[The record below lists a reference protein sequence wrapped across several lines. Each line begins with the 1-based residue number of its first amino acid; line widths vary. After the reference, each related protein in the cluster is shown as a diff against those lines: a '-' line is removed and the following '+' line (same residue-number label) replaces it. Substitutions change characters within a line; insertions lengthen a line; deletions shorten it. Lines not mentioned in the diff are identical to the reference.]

1 MVSAPVVGREQE
13 RAVVGALL
21 AARSGGLLLSG
32 EPGIGKTV
40 LWEQGVRAAS
50 EDGWTVLVHR
60 SARAET
66 AFAFAGLSDLLA
78 PVLGETL
85 DGLAAPRRQA
95 LEVALLLAEPQGG
108 GAPNVRAIG
117 MALLDVLCALAGRGP
132 VLLALDDVQ
141 WLDVSSAA
149 VLSVALRR
157 VGDEPVAV
165 LGTLRT
171 QAGAVVPDALT
182 GMPLERLR
190 LEPLDLA
197 AVHRLLRDRLGL
209 ELPRPQLARIH
220 RAAGGNPYFALE
232 LARDGGD
239 HVPDSLREVLGQRL
253 ERLSPDVLALLL
265 DAAALA
271 SPTVQLVDGH
281 AALAVAVDEGIVRL
295 DGDRIRFTHP
305 LLASLA
311 YDRALPWD
319 RRAAH
324 ARLAGLVT
332 DLEERARH
340 LSLAAGDEVHAG
352 LAAKLEE
359 AGHRAAGRGAPAA
372 AAELL
377 ELAARHSPTE
387 ERGDRLQTAAGFHH
401 VSGDLRRALSIYELL
416 LESLPPGP
424 RRAAVLYA
432 IGRVNL
438 ANAPE
443 RLASCERALEEVGD
457 DDALAAH
464 ILSLIGIT
472 CWLLGESAK
481 GLAAARDGL
490 ERAERVGDP
499 PLVAMALATVGGLE
513 TWMLDVTPGLLQR
526 GVDIEQGLDDL
537 LVFHDSPSFYL
548 GMQRH
553 FDGDLDGARSMLCDV
568 VESAERRGDE
578 HTRGFGLVTLIEVD
592 REAGRIAAALEHA
605 DTAHA
610 IVEQMGDPQLLLMHA
625 FLTTAALIDTGRLA
639 QARELAAEGLA
650 AARAMSDWTGVAFI
664 QGRLGRAALVGG
676 DPDAAWA
683 HLEGQP
689 QTLVRQGHLHP
700 IGQMWDDAVE
710 TLIALGRLDEAGAL
724 LAQFDDL
731 AARSSRWARAAAARC
746 RALLALALGDDAGA
760 LAACDRALAE
770 EGGTYPIERGRI
782 MTTLGA
788 AHRHARRTRVARE
801 VLGGAV
807 ELLDEIGAPTWRD
820 AAAAELGRVSGRRS
834 HGDEL
839 TPAEQR
845 VAQLAAE
852 GRHNKEIAAELY
864 LSNATVE
871 AHLTRVYRKL
881 GLRSRTELARS
892 LEQPTKTQS

>member
-1 MVSAPVVGREQE
+1 M
-13 RAVVGALL
+13 
-21 AARSGGLLLSG
+21 
-32 EPGIGKTV
+32 
-40 LWEQGVRAAS
+40 
-50 EDGWTVLVHR
+50 
-60 SARAET
+60 
-66 AFAFAGLSDLLA
+66 
-78 PVLGETL
+78 
-85 DGLAAPRRQA
+85 
-95 LEVALLLAEPQGG
+95 
-108 GAPNVRAIG
+108 
-117 MALLDVLCALAGRGP
+117 
-132 VLLALDDVQ
+132 
-141 WLDVSSAA
+141 
-149 VLSVALRR
+149 
-157 VGDEPVAV
+157 
-165 LGTLRT
+165 
-171 QAGAVVPDALT
+171 
-182 GMPLERLR
+182 
-190 LEPLDLA
+190 
-197 AVHRLLRDRLGL
+197 
-209 ELPRPQLARIH
+209 
-220 RAAGGNPYFALE
+220 
-232 LARDGGD
+232 
-239 HVPDSLREVLGQRL
+239 
-253 ERLSPDVLALLL
+253 
-265 DAAALA
+265 
-271 SPTVQLVDGH
+271 
-281 AALAVAVDEGIVRL
+281 
-295 DGDRIRFTHP
+295 
-305 LLASLA
+305 
-311 YDRALPWD
+311 
-319 RRAAH
+319 
-324 ARLAGLVT
+324 T

-352 LAAKLEE
+352 LAAQLEE

-387 ERGDRLQTAAGFHH
+387 ERGDRLHTAAGFHH

-438 ANAPE
+438 ADAPE
-443 RLASCERALEEVGD
+443 RLASCERALEEVGG

-513 TWMLDVTPGLLQR
+513 TWLLDVTPGLLQR

-710 TLIALGRLDEAGAL
+710 TLIALARLDEAAAL

-731 AARSSRWARAAAARC
+731 AARSSSWARAAAARC
-746 RALLALALGDDAGA
+746 HALLALALGDDAGA
-760 LAACDRALAE
+760 VAACDRALAE

-782 MTTLGA
+782 LTTLGA
-788 AHRHARRTRVARE
+788 AHRHARRTRAARE
-801 VLGGAV
+801 VLGTAV
-807 ELLDEIGAPTWRD
+807 ELLEGMGAVTWRD
-820 AAAAELGRVSGRRS
+820 AAVAELGRVSGRRA

-845 VAQLAAE
+845 VAELAAE
-852 GRHNKEIAAELY
+852 GRKNKEIAAELF
-864 LSNATVE
+864 LSVATVE
-871 AHLTRVYRKL
+871 AHLSRVYRKL
-881 GLRSRTELARS
+881 GLRSRTELARA
-892 LEQPTKTQS
+892 LEHRRR